1 MSNPL
6 AKLREECQRQL
17 TVATEAA
24 YPGVALPESKFSQPP
39 DPKMGELASAAS
51 FQLAKTLRQKPAD
64 IAINIAKHVKHHG
77 LVASAEAVN
86 GYINFHADEGNYY
99 KLVFE
104 TAAADPEYGY
114 LKVEKPQKIM
124 VEHTSANP
132 IHPITIGHA
141 RNAITGAC
149 LANMLRLRGNH
160 ILRRLPSQRHGPPS
174 SPSHLGLDAPRQTR
188 ARPRHPRRDIHR
200 QHLRLHKRQHGA
212 PARRKGD
219 EGRPRRRA
227 TSP

>member
-17 TVATEAA
+17 EAAAEAA

-39 DPKMGELASAAS
+39 DPKMGELASASS
-51 FQLAKTLRQKPAD
+51 FQLARQLRQKPAD
-64 IAINIAKHVKHHG
+64 IAVNIAKYVKRQG

-104 TAAADPEYGY
+104 TAAEDPEYGY
-114 LKVEKPQKIM
+114 LKVEKPQEVM

-149 LANMLRLRGNH
+149 LANMLRLHGNGMRVHFLVNDMGRQVALATWGWTLLGQPEPDIRGELFIGAIYASTNVNME
-160 ILRRLPSQRHGPPS
+160 LS
-174 SPSHLGLDAPRQTR
+174 
-188 ARPRHPRRDIHR
+188 ARPEGVEGSPKRR
-200 QHLRLHKRQHGA
+200 
-212 PARRKGD
+212 P
-219 EGRPRRRA
+219 
-227 TSP
+227 TSQ